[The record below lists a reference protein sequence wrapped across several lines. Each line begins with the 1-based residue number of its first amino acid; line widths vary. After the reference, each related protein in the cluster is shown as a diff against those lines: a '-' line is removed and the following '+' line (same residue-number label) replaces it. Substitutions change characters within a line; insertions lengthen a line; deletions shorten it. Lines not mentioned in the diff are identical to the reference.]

1 MDGLLVFYPQ
11 QKHLI
16 IEFNGLK
23 YIEKQP
29 KNDQEMIDFMK
40 QIKPLV
46 EQLDNFVEQNKLRE
60 IIELNLKNVP
70 IGKLNTETILN
81 LINMLNKLR
90 PDKNILEKI
99 KITNASPMFIM
110 IFKACRGRLPVNLK
124 NIIEIENGGI
134 F

>member
-1 MDGLLVFYPQ
+1 MDGLLTFYPSH
-11 QKHLI
+11 KYLI

-29 KNDQEMIDFMK
+29 KNDQEMIEF
-40 QIKPLV
+40 IKEVKPIV
-46 EQLDNFVEQNKLRE
+46 SQLDDFVELHKLRE

-70 IGKLNTETILN
+70 IVKLNTDTILN
-81 LINMLNKLR
+81 LINMLNQLR

-99 KITNASPMFIM
+99 KITNASPMFII
-110 IFKACRGRLPVNLK
+110 IFKACRGRLPINLK
-124 NIIEIENGGI
+124 NIIEIENGI